1 MSLTDQLHLHEPPA
15 LCPLPFPPSC
25 VGCLCICMNHTNPL
39 PSFSPHPLS
48 LHLAS
53 LPPLPSPTHASHLP
67 LRLVSLPWLSA
78 SIAAGVR
85 LPEHIFFPCFKQLPA
100 LVGGPGGGEREGRAG
115 EGRGGG
121 GVREGGE
128 GGEVGEEV
136 RGEGRQG
143 FGLLEREQWIERGVE
158 WKESGKGAEGE
169 GEEDE
174 EEEVGEEDV
183 GLETEGRERER
194 VGVVRGVVGPHS
206 ECVECDGEGIVQ
218 REMMQRAARHEEI
231 RSERCGVEAGGLDS
245 REAASAGHGG
255 LEARGAH
262 VLRCAERTCS
272 HAEACSATASA
283 LLGTYGNLV
292 SVSRDTRDSRDREA
306 CRTVVTALHD
316 LPQRLPTARTRVS
329 DAAECDSA
337 ECVDAAEGNSA
348 EVDAGDS
355 DSAEC
360 DCDAERNSSERD
372 SEEVDAREGDS
383 AALRLTW
390 KEKERDARE
399 NHKQQ
404 RDSQDRL
411 RSDSLQEFAEREVPF
426 DEADSQVRSEWLGS
440 GSEPPGAGLESLG
453 LVSEAQDTVEM
464 GGNEWREETGYAA
477 AEVVRETERVVDEG
491 SGGLDD
497 GGDLRDVIALGDVSG
512 PGPISPGEMLLAAA
526 HADSGAAF
534 VHAGN
539 DIPDMLH
546 TPTSHLSSQLPP
558 VISFPPAVTVLPA
571 TALTRS
577 PPPHPPSHP
586 HTLELLPAEPRPSMP
601 QDLVRQQSKPG
612 SCKVRECALPEVWWE
627 SSNIHDLCCCT
638 SCCYSCSAACP
649 HSCSSSCSCSC
660 SSGGGGSSSRE
671 RVSGSSGGIEMPWA
685 WGCVRWE
692 RRVEAMEQAKG
703 LVRARRGGQRQPA
716 SSLPRPPAPSVLLDD
731 LAWSVSE
738 PPTEA
743 RMLGSLV
750 SGGVEEVGMGEGH
763 GSDGAAG
770 AAGAGGSC
778 ASVGTRMHH
787 SQLSALLYP
796 HAFLT
801 LLFPLDVYSEVAPS
815 ARSYFSP
822 AGFSSL
828 RLLSLVYSF
837 YQ

>member
-53 LPPLPSPTHASHLP
+53 LPPLPSPSLSSVLSLALSSP
-67 LRLVSLPWLSA
+67 LLSIT
-78 SIAAGVR
+78 IAITTTTR
-85 LPEHIFFPCFKQLPA
+85 H
-100 LVGGPGGGEREGRAG
+100 R
-115 EGRGGG
+115 
-121 GVREGGE
+121 
-128 GGEVGEEV
+128 
-136 RGEGRQG
+136 
-143 FGLLEREQWIERGVE
+143 
-158 WKESGKGAEGE
+158 ESGKGAEGE

-206 ECVECDGEGIVQ
+206 ECVECDGEGIVR

-292 SVSRDTRDSRDREA
+292 SVSR
-306 CRTVVTALHD
+306 
-316 LPQRLPTARTRVS
+316 
-329 DAAECDSA
+329 
-337 ECVDAAEGNSA
+337 
-348 EVDAGDS
+348 
-355 DSAEC
+355 
-360 DCDAERNSSERD
+360 
-372 SEEVDAREGDS
+372 
-383 AALRLTW
+383 
-390 KEKERDARE
+390 
-399 NHKQQ
+399 
-404 RDSQDRL
+404 
-411 RSDSLQEFAEREVPF
+411 
-426 DEADSQVRSEWLGS
+426 
-440 GSEPPGAGLESLG
+440 LESLG

-464 GGNEWREETGYAA
+464 GVNEWREETGYAA

-491 SGGLDD
+491 S
-497 GGDLRDVIALGDVSG
+497 
-512 PGPISPGEMLLAAA
+512 
-526 HADSGAAF
+526 
-534 VHAGN
+534 
-539 DIPDMLH
+539 
-546 TPTSHLSSQLPP
+546 
-558 VISFPPAVTVLPA
+558 A

-750 SGGVEEVGMGEGH
+750 SGGVDEVGMGEGH
-763 GSDGAAG
+763 GSDG

-837 YQ
+837 YQASPLGACDGAGMGWGMGWGHGLGDGVGDVMGHGIGDGMGHGIGDGMGHGLVDGIGGHGMGNGIGGDLYHSQETHRMPPSPPLLPVCVQERLTTHEVSLCCILRG

>member
-15 LCPLPFPPSC
+15 LCPLPVSPSPSISES
-25 VGCLCICMNHTNPL
+25 LFR
-39 PSFSPHPLS
+39 SFSCALLAPLIHHHRHHHHHTPS
-48 LHLAS
+48 GPKVAYALA
-53 LPPLPSPTHASHLP
+53 HASHLP

-100 LVGGPGGGEREGRAG
+100 LVGGLGGGEREGRAG

-194 VGVVRGVVGPHS
+194 VGVVRGVLGPHS

-292 SVSRDTRDSRDREA
+292 SVSQFLTQQNVIQQNVLTQQKAIQQKLTQE
-306 CRTVVTALHD
+306 TVTQQNVTVTQNETH
-316 LPQRLPTARTRVS
+316 QNVTQKK
-329 DAAECDSA
+329 
-337 ECVDAAEGNSA
+337 
-348 EVDAGDS
+348 
-355 DSAEC
+355 
-360 DCDAERNSSERD
+360 
-372 SEEVDAREGDS
+372 
-383 AALRLTW
+383 LTQ
-390 KEKERDARE
+390 EK
-399 NHKQQ
+399 
-404 RDSQDRL
+404 
-411 RSDSLQEFAEREVPF
+411 
-426 DEADSQVRSEWLGS
+426 VRSEWLGS

-464 GGNEWREETGYAA
+464 GVNEWREETGYAA

-491 SGGLDD
+491 S
-497 GGDLRDVIALGDVSG
+497 
-512 PGPISPGEMLLAAA
+512 
-526 HADSGAAF
+526 
-534 VHAGN
+534 
-539 DIPDMLH
+539 
-546 TPTSHLSSQLPP
+546 
-558 VISFPPAVTVLPA
+558 A

-750 SGGVEEVGMGEGH
+750 SGGVDEVGMGEGH
-763 GSDGAAG
+763 GSDG

-837 YQ
+837 YQASPLGACDGAGMGWGMGWGHGLGDGVGDVMGHGIGDGMGHGIGDGMGHGLVDGIGGHGMGNGIGGHGMGMAQHRLPKLFQIFLTCIPNPTAPLSTSLRLSPSPLHPSLPHLICPAPLRVWVQAIFTTAKVSICVLSDVLFP